1 MGCHTQTLRLALPP
15 LVIYTDCKAIIDGIQ
30 RGRDWC
36 VNEERRQCERRK
48 TLWVQ
53 LDDVTLVDMFSSVI
67 VANQEEELS
76 SDFAFHKVRD
86 EEYYQDK
93 FPGFADEV
101 YTILAKEQVRLDQE
115 REKVSEKVDQIENEI
130 VDLERNINDLAI
142 AMGK

>member
-1 MGCHTQTLRLALPP
+1 MS
-15 LVIYTDCKAIIDGIQ
+15 AII
-30 RGRDWC
+30 RGDCMPTITLEEC
-36 VNEERRQCERRK
+36 VNGETDMK
-48 TLWVQ
+48 GNWVQ

-67 VANQEEELS
+67 VANQQEELGAE
-76 SDFAFHKVRD
+76 FAFHKVRD

>member
-1 MGCHTQTLRLALPP
+1 MS
-15 LVIYTDCKAIIDGIQ
+15 AII
-30 RGRDWC
+30 RGDCMPTITLEEC
-36 VNEERRQCERRK
+36 VNGETDMK
-48 TLWVQ
+48 GNWVE
-53 LDDVTLVDMFSSVI
+53 LDDITLVDMFSSVI
-67 VANQEEELS
+67 VANQQEELGAE
-76 SDFAFHKVRD
+76 FAFHKVRD